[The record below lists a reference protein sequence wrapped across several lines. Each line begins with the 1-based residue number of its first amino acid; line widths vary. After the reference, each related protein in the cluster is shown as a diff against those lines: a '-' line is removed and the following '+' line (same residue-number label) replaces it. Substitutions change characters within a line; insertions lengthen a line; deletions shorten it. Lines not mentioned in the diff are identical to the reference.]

1 MKVIEDG
8 PTSVVFALLV
18 LFGVASN
25 PVISRAQDK
34 PTPMLPSDAM
44 CRGAEAV
51 DADPMTK
58 PHWNGWGA
66 DLSQRRFQPAEMAQL
81 TSSDVSKLK
90 LKWAFGLPAVG
101 RAVGQP
107 AVIGGRIFI
116 GSQAGKVYSL
126 DANSGCAFWEF
137 DAGATVRSAM
147 TASQNS
153 RGWSIYFGDAHAFA
167 YAMDASTG
175 KLLWKTH
182 VEDHPAAMIT
192 GAPTLSGTTLFV
204 PISSKEEFTGSDSR
218 YPCCSF
224 RGSLVALEA
233 STGKILWK
241 SYTITQEAKAGEK
254 NDAGVQMMGPSGA
267 GVWSSPTVDVAK
279 RLVYVTTGDNYSD
292 PATDGSD
299 AIMAFRMD
307 SGELAWSRQITSGD
321 AYNMACG
328 SREPMNCPRA
338 RGPDHDFGASAILV
352 DLPSGKRALIGA
364 QKSGVVTAL
373 DPDRQGQPLWQK
385 RVGRGGVMGGIEW
398 GPAADANNV
407 YVAVSDVLPRVVPD
421 GTPGSQKSFFGPSF
435 LLDSKIG
442 GGLYALKL
450 ETGDQVWH
458 TPHPGCNEV
467 PGCSPAQSAAV
478 TVIPGAVFSGGL
490 DGHLRAYSTEDG
502 GIIWDVDT
510 KGDYHTVD
518 GVAAHGGSI
527 NGPGPV
533 VVDGVVYVNSGYGFV
548 GTVPGNVLLAYS
560 VDGR

>member
-1 MKVIEDG
+1 MKAIRHVQ
-8 PTSVVFALLV
+8 TAVVALAM
-18 LFGVASN
+18 LFGVAGNPIIASAQEKPSN
-25 PVISRAQDK
+25 
-34 PTPMLPSDAM
+34 TTLPLDAL
-44 CRGAEAV
+44 CRDAGSTIAENT
-51 DADPMTK
+51 TK
-58 PHWNGWGA
+58 PYWNGWGV
-66 DLSQRRFQPAEMAQL
+66 DSSQRRFQPAEMARL
-81 TSSDVSKLK
+81 EPSNVSKLK

-101 RAVGQP
+101 AAFAQP
-107 AVIGGRIFI
+107 TVMGGRIFI
-116 GSQAGKVYSL
+116 GTQAGKVYSL
-126 DANSGCAFWEF
+126 DANSGCVFWEF
-137 DAGATVRSAM
+137 DAGAAVRSAV
-147 TASQNS
+147 TVGRDA
-153 RGWSIYFGDAHAFA
+153 RGWSIYFGDVHAFA
-167 YAMDASTG
+167 YAMDAPTG
-175 KLLWKTH
+175 KLLWKTR
-182 VEDHPAAMIT
+182 VEDHAAAMIT

-204 PISSKEEFTGSDSR
+204 PVSSKEELTGSDPK
-218 YPCCSF
+218 YQCCSF
-224 RGSLVALEA
+224 RGSLVALEV
-233 STGKILWK
+233 STGKSLWK
-241 SYTITQEAKAGEK
+241 SYMISKEAKAGDK
-254 NDAGVQMMGPSGA
+254 NEVGVQMMGPSGA
-267 GVWSSPTVDVAK
+267 GIWSSPTVDVAK
-279 RLVYVTTGDNYSD
+279 GLVYVTTGDNYSD
-292 PATDGSD
+292 PPTDGSD
-299 AIMAFRMD
+299 AIIALRMD
-307 SGELAWSRQITSGD
+307 SGEIVWSRQITFGD

-328 SREPMNCPRA
+328 SRTPTNCPKA
-338 RGPDHDFGASAILV
+338 KGPDHDFGSSAILV
-352 DLPSGKRALIGA
+352 DLSNGKRALIGA

-373 DPDRQGQPLWQK
+373 DPDQRGQTLWQK
-385 RVGRGGVMGGIEW
+385 QVGHGGVLGGIEW

-458 TPHPGCNEV
+458 TPHPGCNGM

-490 DGHLRAYSTEDG
+490 DGHLRAYSTEHG